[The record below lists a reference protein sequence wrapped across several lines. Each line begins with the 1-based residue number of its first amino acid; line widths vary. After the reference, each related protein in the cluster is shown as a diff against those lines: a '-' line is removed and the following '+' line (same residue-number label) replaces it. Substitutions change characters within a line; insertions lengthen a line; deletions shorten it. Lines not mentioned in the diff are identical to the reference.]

1 MSFSQVVLRIGTS
14 LVSWLVLFAY
24 GIWLSVVDT
33 AGCTDVNELFALLL
47 GAAPFAVGAAVAVR
61 ATRPFADIHRMLRWG
76 LLPLAIL
83 LILSAPAVWDH
94 LQQVTLDGA
103 GFCTQQSQAAWEP
116 WWAPVQVIA
125 MVVVLVVLARDFLT
139 AGKSLGNSEH

>member
-33 AGCTDVNELFALLL
+33 AGCTDGNELFALLL

-83 LILSAPAVWDH
+83 LVSSLPEIWTYIQS
-94 LQQVTLDGA
+94 VTHGGL
-103 GFCTQQSQAAWEP
+103 GFCGPSTQAKWEP
-116 WWAPVQVIA
+116 WWAPTQMIA
-125 MVVVLVVLARDFLT
+125 IGLVLGILALDFLK
-139 AGKSLGNSEH
+139 AGQLASDKTD